1 MCIRDSSTVASLSFA
16 RRPDAES
23 SSTRVSL
30 SRARRRRRRRRHR
43 RRHHR
48 ARRRRHRPARASS
61 ASDASR
67 GARDEGAAADAT
79 ADARVRKQSPR
90 RFRVDKASSGT
101 CRVPH
106 PLVSHTRWFR
116 ERPPRRL
123 LRRVLTYIHWVSACW
138 YTHHRGRMAFHTKP
152 LCLGL
157 RTPGRCLGK
166 CPLRSRDDDAGRDD
180 DERRDDERART
191 TDDEDDDDDPAR
203 VRTRIGRERDADRVR
218 FTEDDDDARARA
230 RERGDEESIV
240 VEANDDE

>member
-1 MCIRDSSTVASLSFA
+1 M
-16 RRPDAES
+16 
-23 SSTRVSL
+23 
-30 SRARRRRRRRRHR
+30 
-43 RRHHR
+43 
-48 ARRRRHRPARASS
+48 
-61 ASDASR
+61 
-67 GARDEGAAADAT
+67 
-79 ADARVRKQSPR
+79 
-90 RFRVDKASSGT
+90 
-101 CRVPH
+101 
-106 PLVSHTRWFR
+106 
-116 ERPPRRL
+116 
-123 LRRVLTYIHWVSACW
+123 
-138 YTHHRGRMAFHTKP
+138 YTHHRGRMAFHTTP

-157 RTPGRCLGK
+157 RTQSGRCLGK